1 MIRIVVTLLILV
13 FGLAPALAQSPQS
26 IKRVGTVAETLQQWG
41 LIGTWSVDCSRPPS
55 ANHIHI
61 RYVVWMGGKVMTE
74 RDYADP
80 KRNDSNEVTGATINS
95 DGSLTLVV
103 DFKSLGGQIRTFA
116 LMRDRPDRLRAV
128 WNHGPDGVY
137 TVKDGR
143 FTGNGND
150 TPWQFKCDAK
160 QSAKPGDA
168 HGPG

>member
-1 MIRIVVTLLILV
+1 MSMIRIATVLLTLA
-13 FGLAPALAQSPQS
+13 FGLAPALAQSRGS
-26 IKRVGTVAETLQQWG
+26 VADTVQKWG

-55 ANHIHI
+55 TNHIHI

-80 KRNDSNEVTGATINS
+80 QRNDSNEVTGATINA

-143 FTGNGND
+143 FTANGND
-150 TPWQFKCDAK
+150 TPWQYKCGAK
-160 QSAKPGDA
+160 QSAKPGNA
-168 HGPG
+168 HGQG